1 MYYSEYLVDIM
12 GCVLNVGYVTNSHT
26 TMMIHLYVTK
36 KRKKEKKRVVINPLE
51 NMHGFQTSIF
61 DMDFVFF
68 KKKKKGEDQFSPH
81 RSS

>member
-1 MYYSEYLVDIM
+1 MYFK
-12 GCVLNVGYVTNSHT
+12 N
-26 TMMIHLYVTK
+26 
-36 KRKKEKKRVVINPLE
+36 INPLE